1 MFEKNLEMSQL
12 LDFYGE
18 TLSERKRSVMSL
30 YYNEDLS
37 LAEVAEEVGIS
48 RQGVRDLIKKAEKE
62 LTNLEETL
70 GLAERFNRLRELAN
84 SAEEVM
90 IRENVSEELKSAV
103 TALVSAV
110 RI

>member
-62 LTNLEETL
+62 LADLEETL
-70 GLAERFNRLRELAN
+70 GLADRFNRLRELAD

-90 IRENVSEELKSAV
+90 LRDNVSDELKSAI

>member
-62 LTNLEETL
+62 LADLEETL
-70 GLAERFNRLRELAN
+70 GLADRFNRLRELAD

-90 IRENVSEELKSAV
+90 LRENVSDELKGAIS
-103 TALVSAV
+103 ALVSAV

>member
-1 MFEKNLEMSQL
+1 MTEKQR
-12 LDFYGE
+12 E
-18 TLSERKRSVMSL
+18 TMDL

-62 LTNLEETL
+62 LADLEETL
-70 GLAERFNRLRELAN
+70 GLAERFNRLRELAD
-84 SAEEVM
+84 SAEDVM
-90 IRENVSEELKSAV
+90 LRENVSDELKCAI